1 MANLDYYIGLMSGTS
16 VDGVDCALVQFVGD
30 QPRLIA
36 THFEPIESSL
46 REDIL
51 RLCSGKNIDLELYG
65 NTDVSIG
72 QLFARAA
79 ISLLANEDIERTAIR
94 AIGSHGQTV
103 FHYPQGDT
111 RFTLQIG
118 DPNSIAQISGITT
131 IADFRRKDMAA
142 GGEGAPLAPVLHR
155 NCFQSTSSDR
165 VVLNV
170 GGIANITVLNKDGTC
185 LAFDTGPAN
194 VLMDYWIGKHQQ
206 KNYDK
211 NGDWAA
217 SGNIIQPLLKLLL
230 NEPYFSRATPKSTGR
245 ELFNG
250 LWLEGK
256 LQKLGLDLAIPDVQA
271 TLLRFTIDSIVNGI
285 RKTSQPAEVYVC
297 GGGVHNN
304 AFMDNLQVQLSDC
317 NVLSTAKLGIDPDW
331 VEAIAFAWMAKQ
343 TGEGRTIDTT
353 PFTGATQA
361 TVLGGIYKA

>member
-1 MANLDYYIGLMSGTS
+1 MSGTS

-51 RLCSGKNIDLELYG
+51 RLCSGKIIHLELYV

-79 ISLLANEDIERTAIR
+79 ITLLANEDIERTAIR

-194 VLMDYWIGKHQQ
+194 VLMD
-206 KNYDK
+206 
-211 NGDWAA
+211 
-217 SGNIIQPLLKLLL
+217 
-230 NEPYFSRATPKSTGR
+230 
-245 ELFNG
+245 
-250 LWLEGK
+250 
-256 LQKLGLDLAIPDVQA
+256 
-271 TLLRFTIDSIVNGI
+271 
-285 RKTSQPAEVYVC
+285 
-297 GGGVHNN
+297 
-304 AFMDNLQVQLSDC
+304 
-317 NVLSTAKLGIDPDW
+317 
-331 VEAIAFAWMAKQ
+331 
-343 TGEGRTIDTT
+343 
-353 PFTGATQA
+353 
-361 TVLGGIYKA
+361 